1 MSRRTRGLDTMLQ
14 IEAVLVYSVTSQAV
28 SVCLRHGWLP
38 LILVLGVL
46 L

>member
-1 MSRRTRGLDTMLQ
+1 MSRRTKGLDTKLEN
-14 IEAVLVYSVTSQAV
+14 EAILIYSVTSQAV